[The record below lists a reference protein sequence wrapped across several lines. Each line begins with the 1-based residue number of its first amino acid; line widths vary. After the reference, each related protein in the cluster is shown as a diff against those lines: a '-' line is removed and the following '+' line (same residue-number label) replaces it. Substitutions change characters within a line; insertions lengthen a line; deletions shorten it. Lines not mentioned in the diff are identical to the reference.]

1 MDKFTVGQVFKK
13 NYVVSE
19 AHTTNRMGKP
29 GADVLST
36 PSLLGLME
44 GTCILQS
51 VDYLP
56 ENHTSVGYAVDKL
69 RHMAPSVLGEE
80 VQITVT
86 LTAVD
91 GNRLT
96 YDIKAEQSSSE
107 ETQGT
112 GYKTVAV
119 AIHKRAVIPII

>member
-44 GTCILQS
+44 GTCILQY

-69 RHMAPSVLGEE
+69 RHMAPSALGEE

-96 YDIKAEQSSSE
+96 YDIKAEQSSNE
-107 ETQGT
+107 ET

-119 AIHKRAVIPII
+119 AIHKRAVIPIM